1 MGRTGGFSMK
11 FHCHA
16 IIIGLFSI
24 LALLLLD
31 IYFNRKSYRENFIGE
46 NSIGGSA
53 MKTSIL
59 EGKTAFVTESC
70 QSQRNGL
77 CHCQSFG

>member
-31 IYFNRKSYRENFIGE
+31 IYFNRKSYRREFHRRKFHRRKRYENIY
-46 NSIGGSA
+46 
-53 MKTSIL
+53 T
-59 EGKTAFVTESC
+59 
-70 QSQRNGL
+70 
-77 CHCQSFG
+77 